1 MDWALAIDVDWDLL
15 SVDDLVIGEVHTV
28 EEVAVERHEI
38 LVVGS
43 LHFHT
48 RIDGLGSRD
57 LDRINLIQKAK
68 VSVQSATWMQE
79 KESARS

>member
-1 MDWALAIDVDWDLL
+1 MNWALASDVDWDLL

-28 EEVAVERHEI
+28 EEVVVERHEI

-43 LHFHT
+43 LHFYT
-48 RIDGLGSRD
+48 RIDGLGSCD
-57 LDRINLIQKAK
+57 LDRISLIRKAK
-68 VSVQSATWMQE
+68 VSVKSATCMQE